1 MSHFTDYSKILM
13 RMKHL
18 DLNKDSVTFNLTLK
32 PRGWWELLS
41 RLVCQGAADSLSES
55 REEIQ
60 PTFISLVSSFL
71 Y

>member
-1 MSHFTDYSKILM
+1 
-13 RMKHL
+13 MKHL
-18 DLNKDSVTFNLTLK
+18 DLNKNSVTFNLTLK